1 MLRLTLKPLPAVSLF
16 FFFPPLH
23 LYFNAKGIVTM
34 DRNSSKKRPFEH
46 AQTSACSDRI
56 ICKTSKKIETDS
68 MDNAQTNDSVDN
80 IQLETSQKD
89 KTLPNST
96 GRKQSKMLASEPMGQ
111 SETMKRIAED
121 WLASSHGLPEEVVGY
136 LKILRSEVENLKSQV
151 EDNKKQN
158 EDLKSE
164 VEDNKKQNEDLKSE
178 VEDKKQNEDL
188 KSEVEDNTN
197 RIEML
202 EGRLNYISNAFEPA
216 KEYSLFKTAIYEAVR
231 AYLENNSNPGT
242 NPFLEKKRSLQS
254 IQYAT
259 TRICSD
265 ILDFLTLIKQHP
277 RDNIENAFKWQGPSH
292 SKALKNETSQI
303 FPVKTIRPLVLVG
316 LQATV
321 LYISKTEHETLMN
334 MMPSARNVVVHNGR
348 FLKALYETPTK
359 SNRDSRGE
367 STAERTFSATKRDV
381 KQKISFFAETSGEV
395 TFVTFENAVDAV
407 IRGLK
412 EKGVETLDEPCRGMI
427 VQKLQKIYPQS

>member
-1 MLRLTLKPLPAVSLF
+1 
-16 FFFPPLH
+16 
-23 LYFNAKGIVTM
+23 M

-68 MDNAQTNDSVDN
+68 IDNAQTNDSVDN

-111 SETMKRIAED
+111 SETMERSAED
-121 WLASSHGLPEEVVGY
+121 RLASSHGLPAEIVGY
-136 LKILRSEVENLKSQV
+136 LKNLRSEV
-151 EDNKKQN
+151 

-178 VEDKKQNEDL
+178 VED
-188 KSEVEDNTN
+188 NTK

-202 EGRLNYISNAFEPA
+202 EGRLNYISNAFEPV
-216 KEYSLFKTAIYEAVR
+216 KEYSLFETAIYEAVR
-231 AYLENNSNPGT
+231 AYLENNSNPRT
-242 NPFLEKKRSLQS
+242 DPFLEKKPSLQS

-277 RDNIENAFKWQGPSH
+277 RDNIENAFKWQGPSRSH
-292 SKALKNETSQI
+292 ALKNETSQI
-303 FPVKTIRPLVLVG
+303 FPAKTIRPLVLVG

-359 SNRDSRGE
+359 SNRDSTGE

-395 TFVTFENAVDAV
+395 SFVTFENAVDAV

-412 EKGVETLDEPCRGMI
+412 EKRVGPLDEPCRGMI
-427 VQKLQKIYPQS
+427 VQKLQKMYPQS